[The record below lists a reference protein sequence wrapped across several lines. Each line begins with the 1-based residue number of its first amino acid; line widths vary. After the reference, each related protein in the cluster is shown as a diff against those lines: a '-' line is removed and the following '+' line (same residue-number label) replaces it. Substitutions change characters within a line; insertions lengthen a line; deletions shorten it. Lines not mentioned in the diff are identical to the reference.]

1 MPKLKTSKAIAKRF
15 RVTGSGKLLRRQPF
29 KSHLLEKKSSKRKG
43 SLSNIKLVSL
53 MESESIFK
61 KIPYSRK

>member
-15 RVTGSGKLLRRQPF
+15 RVTATGKILRRQPF
-29 KSHLLEKKSSKRKG
+29 RSHILEKKPAKRKL
-43 SLSNIKLVSL
+43 SLRNVKLVSF
-53 MESESIFK
+53 MEMESIFK